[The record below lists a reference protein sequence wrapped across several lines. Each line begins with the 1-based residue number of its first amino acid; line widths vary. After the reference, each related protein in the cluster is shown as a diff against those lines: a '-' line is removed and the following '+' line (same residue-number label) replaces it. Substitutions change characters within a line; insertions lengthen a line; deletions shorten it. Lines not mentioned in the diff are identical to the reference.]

1 MKKEPYQLFDS
12 VGGTSIG
19 GMLAL
24 TIVGTKDG
32 HTPLA
37 DKDTLQKLF
46 TEEGKIIF
54 DDSRRGVWNIMSKSK
69 YDGKG
74 IESVL

>member
-1 MKKEPYQLFDS
+1 MPATILNYLCNEMKKEPYQLFDS

-37 DKDTLQKLF
+37 DKDTL
-46 TEEGKIIF
+46 
-54 DDSRRGVWNIMSKSK
+54 
-69 YDGKG
+69 
-74 IESVL
+74 

>member
-37 DKDTLQKLF
+37 DKDTL
-46 TEEGKIIF
+46 
-54 DDSRRGVWNIMSKSK
+54 
-69 YDGKG
+69 
-74 IESVL
+74 